1 MHVTYLSFV
10 ICFVALAPGL
20 SGAELHAED
29 TVQKSLQPGSTEVY
43 AVNLKAGDVVSLDF
57 TDTGQ
62 DVILTVQTPRGEVA
76 RRFSSKLQGGQP
88 VGWYA
93 TDSGTWQL
101 ALTGRDKEVEC
112 GYKIAGLKISKSE
125 SLLKPSTEIE
135 SPRLKQ
141 LGDAAAV
148 AKFWSQVEME
158 GTPVIE
164 PLPDD
169 PRNML
174 VTFVWRA
181 HGETKGGMVQG
192 QFCGEANCFLKLL
205 RDSDLWY
212 TSLKINRHVRTYYS
226 IVPNVS
232 SLLNPTRSIAS
243 WARCHNVIRSIRRGG
258 LRGLKIPT
266 CRFIME
272 YPGWRCPMHRH
283 NHGRTKE
290 GRTSRPGRKAQFR
303 ERFAEEYAGFMD
315 LHSSGPFEH
324 GHALCAAIGF

>member
-192 QFCGEANCFLKLL
+192 QFCGEANCFLKRL

-232 SLLNPTRSIAS
+232 SLPKSDAEYSVVGALSQRDPLNPKGWFERTEDPDVPIHHGVSRLEMPDAPAQPWADKRRTYLKARSKS
-243 WARCHNVIRSIRRGG
+243 TV
-258 LRGLKIPT
+258 
-266 CRFIME
+266 
-272 YPGWRCPMHRH
+272 
-283 NHGRTKE
+283 
-290 GRTSRPGRKAQFR
+290 SR
-303 ERFAEEYAGFMD
+303 
-315 LHSSGPFEH
+315 
-324 GHALCAAIGF
+324 ALC